1 LNWETSLVIALLLL
15 STSIGIGLAVF
26 IWTRKEIPGAWAFM
40 VLSIALAEW
49 SFTYAL
55 EIGAPDLASKTLWA
69 QFQYVGLAMIPPA
82 WLIFT
87 RHYSRRERET
97 PWHHIILFSIIP
109 FVTILVAFSSRH
121 HNLLWSKIWLNTDGP
136 LRTFD
141 ASYGPWW
148 WLFFLYSYSL
158 LFWGSIVLFTAW
170 RLYSSWF
177 KWQFAV
183 LLCSLFLP
191 WSANALYISRLSP
204 VTQLDLG
211 PFAFAISALI
221 LGLGIFRYRL
231 FDIYPVARSSRIDTL
246 QSAALILDRKD
257 RVMDVNSVMRNTLI
271 TNGNEPVG
279 EQAANIFD
287 WWAQID
293 SKYRDAI
300 EVQQDICL
308 EIDRITRYY
317 NLQITPLW
325 NQQQKLS
332 GRLVLL
338 RDITA
343 NKQAEE
349 AVALAQVKTEFLAK
363 VGHELRTPLTAI
375 IGVVDMMQRGF
386 YGPLNEDQSEAIEIL
401 HMSTQH
407 IARLVGD
414 LLQQASLEHGDF
426 SLEVS
431 NFSIRQ
437 LVEQMDRNLSG
448 YAKAKGLDLFTEIDP
463 EMPPK
468 LDGDSLRI
476 YQILVNLAQN
486 AIKYTQAGSVKVRIY
501 KQDES
506 HWVIEVADTGPG
518 IPPELQEHIFD
529 PFQHVSQTKL
539 AQPSSRGFG
548 LGLSIVKQLSDLM
561 GGEVILDSKI
571 GRGTTFRVVFPF
583 VNE

>member
-1 LNWETSLVIALLLL
+1 MV
-15 STSIGIGLAVF
+15 LAV
-26 IWTRKEIPGAWAFM
+26 
-40 VLSIALAEW
+40 ALAEW

-55 EIGAPDLASKTLWA
+55 EIGAPDLASKTLWS

-82 WLIFT
+82 WLTFT
-87 RHYSRRERET
+87 QHYSRRERNT
-97 PWHHIILFSIIP
+97 TWHYIVLILIIP
-109 FVTILVAFSSRH
+109 FITILVAFSSQH
-121 HNLLWSKIWLNTDGP
+121 HNLLWSRIWLNTDGP
-136 LRTFD
+136 LQTFD

-158 LFWGSIVLFTAW
+158 LFWGAIVLFTAW
-170 RLYSSWF
+170 RLYSTWF
-177 KWQFAV
+177 RWQFAV

-191 WSANALYISRLSP
+191 WAANALYISRLSP
-204 VTQLDLG
+204 IPQLDLG

-257 RVMDVNSVMRNTLI
+257 RVIDANAVMRDTLI
-271 TNGNEPVG
+271 SNGKEPVG
-279 EQAANIFD
+279 EQVGKIFD
-287 WWAQID
+287 WWTQID
-293 SKYRDAI
+293 LKYRNAI
-300 EVQQDICL
+300 EVQQDVCL
-308 EIDRITRYY
+308 EIGHQTRYY

-325 NQQQKLS
+325 DQQQQLS
-332 GRLVLL
+332 GRLLLL

-375 IGVVDMMQRGF
+375 LGVVDMLQRGI
-386 YGPLNEDQSEAIEIL
+386 YGPLSEDQNQAIEIL
-401 HMSTQH
+401 NMSSQH
-407 IARLVGD
+407 IARLVSD
-414 LLQQASLEHGDF
+414 LLQQASLERGNF

-437 LVEQMDRNLSG
+437 LVDQMEKNLSG
-448 YAKAKGLDLFTEIDP
+448 YARAKGLDLITEIDP
-463 EMPPK
+463 ELPPR
-468 LDGDSLRI
+468 LSGDSLRI
-476 YQILVNLAQN
+476 YQVLVNLAQN
-486 AIKYTQAGSVKVRIY
+486 AIKYTQTGSISVRIY

-506 HWVIEVADTGPG
+506 CWVIEVADTGPG
-518 IPPELQEHIFD
+518 IPTELQEHIFD
-529 PFQHVSQTKL
+529 PFQHISQTKFVEH
-539 AQPSSRGFG
+539 SSRGFG

-561 GGEVILDSKI
+561 GGEVTLDSKI
-571 GRGTTFRVVFPF
+571 GRGTTFKVMLPF

>member
-1 LNWETSLVIALLLL
+1 MV
-15 STSIGIGLAVF
+15 LAV
-26 IWTRKEIPGAWAFM
+26 
-40 VLSIALAEW
+40 ALAEW

-55 EIGAPDLASKTLWA
+55 EIGAPDLASKTLWS

-82 WLIFT
+82 WLTFT
-87 RHYSRRERET
+87 QHYSRRERNT
-97 PWHHIILFSIIP
+97 TWHYIVLILIIP
-109 FVTILVAFSSRH
+109 FITILVAFSSQH
-121 HNLLWSKIWLNTDGP
+121 HNLLWSRIWLNTDGP
-136 LRTFD
+136 LQTFD

-158 LFWGSIVLFTAW
+158 LFWGAIVLFTAW
-170 RLYSSWF
+170 RLYSTWF
-177 KWQFAV
+177 RWQFAV

-191 WSANALYISRLSP
+191 WAANALYISRLSP
-204 VTQLDLG
+204 IPQLDLG

-257 RVMDVNSVMRNTLI
+257 RVIDANAVMRDTLI
-271 TNGNEPVG
+271 SNGKEPVG
-279 EQAANIFD
+279 EQVGKIFD
-287 WWAQID
+287 WWTQID
-293 SKYRDAI
+293 LKYRNAI
-300 EVQQDICL
+300 EVQQDVCL
-308 EIDRITRYY
+308 EIDHQTRYY

-325 NQQQKLS
+325 DQQQQLS
-332 GRLVLL
+332 GRLLLL

-375 IGVVDMMQRGF
+375 LGVVDMLQRGI
-386 YGPLNEDQSEAIEIL
+386 YGPLSEDQNQAIEIL
-401 HMSTQH
+401 NMSSQH
-407 IARLVGD
+407 IARLVSD
-414 LLQQASLEHGDF
+414 LLQQASLERGNF

-437 LVEQMDRNLSG
+437 LVDQMEKNLSG
-448 YAKAKGLDLFTEIDP
+448 YARAKGLDLITEIDP
-463 EMPPK
+463 ELPPR
-468 LDGDSLRI
+468 LSGDSLRI
-476 YQILVNLAQN
+476 YQVLVNLAQN
-486 AIKYTQAGSVKVRIY
+486 AIKYTQTGSISVRIY

-506 HWVIEVADTGPG
+506 CWVIEVADTGPG
-518 IPPELQEHIFD
+518 IPTELQEHIFD
-529 PFQHVSQTKL
+529 PFQHISQTKFVEH
-539 AQPSSRGFG
+539 SSRGFG

-561 GGEVILDSKI
+561 GGEVTLDSKI
-571 GRGTTFRVVFPF
+571 GRGTTFKVMLPF